1 MQKKIQ
7 KPRPT
12 PARREQPAGVY
23 LIHGENEL
31 AVTDQARE
39 IIQRLIPASAEA
51 LSLEVIPAQAG
62 NVAEALECIDQ
73 CRAAIQTVSLLGG
86 PKAVWLRNA
95 SFLDQGLIGKSRA
108 VRERLQTLADIL
120 SSGLPADQL
129 LVITSPKVDA
139 ASAFF
144 KACQA
149 AGQVLE
155 FKLGK
160 PWQRDKPAADFAAQ
174 AFRKLGLNISGSVLQ
189 AFMLK
194 VGNDQRRIQQ
204 EAEKLALYL
213 GEQHTVRQ
221 EHIAE
226 ITSAS
231 REFFGFNLED
241 AVAKRDLTSALRLLR
256 QLLFQNEKPMG
267 LIFGLENRFRSL
279 AILRAALAKKW
290 LSLSGQF
297 LNKGRMNQE
306 QEDFLYQTLNDN
318 RLKNP
323 YLAAQRAQQALA
335 FSAAE
340 LDQRRAWI
348 LATRRQLVSSALPDR
363 LALEMLIIKL
373 CQPGARAGQGG

>member
-1 MQKKIQ
+1 
-7 KPRPT
+7 
-12 PARREQPAGVY
+12 
-23 LIHGENEL
+23 
-31 AVTDQARE
+31 
-39 IIQRLIPASAEA
+39 
-51 LSLEVIPAQAG
+51 
-62 NVAEALECIDQ
+62 
-73 CRAAIQTVSLLGG
+73 
-86 PKAVWLRNA
+86 
-95 SFLDQGLIGKSRA
+95 
-108 VRERLQTLADIL
+108 
-120 SSGLPADQL
+120 
-129 LVITSPKVDA
+129 
-139 ASAFF
+139 
-144 KACQA
+144 
-149 AGQVLE
+149 
-155 FKLGK
+155 
-160 PWQRDKPAADFAAQ
+160 
-174 AFRKLGLNISGSVLQ
+174 
-189 AFMLK
+189 MLK